1 MTVRILTM
9 FALFVTLSGAAPAAA
24 EESSA
29 AQLQRALDDLD
40 VVEALLNGRI
50 SEATRRELLKKVQ
63 GVRTDVLDVQQDLLR
78 STTTA
83 GVDVSLGGGS
93 LVSITMQVDE
103 GDMGFDDAEPVPPLP
118 VVEPLGPIPM
128 SPDQLR
134 TLQGAVSGEAFG
146 DSALG
151 VLRDACRANH
161 FTVGQAVTL
170 VGLFDFG
177 DDKVSAAAMLYP
189 RLVDPENFYQVY
201 GAFDFDSDKEELR
214 ERLGL

>member
-1 MTVRILTM
+1 MTVRILTLC
-9 FALFVTLSGAAPAAA
+9 ALFVTLAAAAPALADDA
-24 EESSA
+24 SA
-29 AQLQRALDDLD
+29 SQLQRAIDDLD
-40 VVEALLNGRI
+40 VMEALLNGRV

-63 GVRTDVLDVQQDLLR
+63 GVRADVLDVQQGMLR
-78 STTTA
+78 NTTTA

-103 GDMGFDDAEPVPPLP
+103 GDMGFVDPEPVPPLP
-118 VVEPLGPIPM
+118 VEEPVGPSPM

-134 TLQGAVSGEAFG
+134 SLHGAVSGEAFG

-161 FTVGQAVTL
+161 FTVDQAVTL